1 MPFLIHLLLGTFISF
16 FAAMPLGP
24 VNLAVVQTALNQ
36 GRNQAILV
44 AVGSSTMELLYCLLA
59 VIGVDL
65 LFSNQRDQDVFV
77 LVLQMLSIPFILS
90 LGFYNLFRRVKT
102 DEEEGMA
109 TKKVRKGGGLML
121 GFTLNFFNPMLL
133 PFWLMVATFL
143 RSRSWLSN
151 DLAHLLIYSMGVML
165 GTFLLQLSVALVA
178 ARKQAGM
185 SYKSKVT
192 VTRIIGYLFIG
203 LGLYV
208 AYLMAQTMLE
218 IGWL

>member
-1 MPFLIHLLLGTFISF
+1 
-16 FAAMPLGP
+16 
-24 VNLAVVQTALNQ
+24 
-36 GRNQAILV
+36 
-44 AVGSSTMELLYCLLA
+44 
-59 VIGVDL
+59 
-65 LFSNQRDQDVFV
+65 
-77 LVLQMLSIPFILS
+77 
-90 LGFYNLFRRVKT
+90 
-102 DEEEGMA
+102 
-109 TKKVRKGGGLML
+109 
-121 GFTLNFFNPMLL
+121 
-133 PFWLMVATFL
+133 
-143 RSRSWLSN
+143 
-151 DLAHLLIYSMGVML
+151 ML